1 MILGKMF
8 RVKVQLTESCYVQE
22 RLSELKDD
30 EEEPD
35 AKSII
40 CQRIKDGERS
50 KKGIKGRLA
59 LFGNYV

>member
-8 RVKVQLTESCYVQE
+8 RAKTLTESCYLQE

-30 EEEPD
+30 EEPD
-35 AKSII
+35 AKGII
-40 CQRIKDGERS
+40 CQRIKDGERL
-50 KKGIKGRLA
+50 KKGIKERLA